1 MNLRHL
7 SYLLQY
13 CFRHFPLLY
22 ATLALSLLSIGVEL
36 AAMSSL
42 FPLAEVAAA
51 RSLPDS
57 AGWPRVLAAVGFSSS
72 VHVLL
77 VLLFVLLFLRVLTLL
92 MSNVLIAWLNRQLIA
107 HFSSQAF
114 SSFIRTLT
122 FTEVNERSIGYF
134 INLAGDEANRTSQI
148 VISLTRLVPIATLSG
163 LYFLGIAY
171 KSPSVGLAVVLFI
184 VIAGLSLV
192 GALRLSHRLGTV
204 QRGESHALNS
214 HFMDSFNSLRS
225 VRAFTAEDFVVSRYR
240 TMIAGY
246 VRTCFRVDLVNNL
259 ARFIP
264 MLALLAIGVVGAVAY
279 ASSQAIATSLPFLIV
294 ILILLMRFFPVLGE
308 SVDVFMKVV
317 TDLKVS
323 HDVSHILEQSHA
335 QDLARLAKIE
345 APTPLEEVIRSVEL
359 NGVDFSYGLD
369 RPVLNGACLKFTAGQ
384 SYMIVG
390 PSGAGKSTLVDLLL
404 RFYDTTGGTISIND
418 RDIREFDPAGLRQRI
433 MVVEQHARVF
443 NETIF
448 NNIAFGRSVSLG
460 QVRQACGLACV
471 DEDIMRLSQGYD
483 TIISYQGGNISGG
496 QRQRIALARGL
507 LTKSDVLILDEA
519 TNALDEQTR
528 RSVISNIL
536 AEYQSRIVIFV
547 THDLSLAKQVTA
559 VIDWRDV
566 NGARRKSQDAISSM
580 EG

>member
-1 MNLRHL
+1 MNLRHIA
-7 SYLLQY
+7 YLLRY
-13 CFRHFPLLY
+13 CFRHFHLFY

-42 FPLAEVAAA
+42 FPLAEIAAG

-57 AGWPRVLAAVGFSSS
+57 AAWPRVLAAVGFSSS

-77 VLLFVLLFLRVLTLL
+77 VLLFVLLFLRALTLL
-92 MSNVLIAWLNRQLIA
+92 VSNLLIGWLNRQLIA

-114 SSFIRTLT
+114 STFIRTLT

-134 INLAGDEANRTSQI
+134 INLAGDEANRASQI
-148 VISLTRLVPIATLSG
+148 VISLTRLVPVATLSA

-171 KSPSVGLAVVLFI
+171 KSPSVALAVVLFMG
-184 VIAGLSLV
+184 IAGMSLI

-204 QRGESHALNS
+204 QREESHALNS

-225 VRAFTAEDFVVSRYR
+225 VRALTAEDFVVSRYR
-240 TMIAGY
+240 TMIAEY
-246 VRTCFRVDLVNNL
+246 VRTCFRVDRVNNL
-259 ARFIP
+259 ARFMP
-264 MLALLAIGVVGAVAY
+264 MLALLAIGIAWAVSY
-279 ASSQAIATSLPFLIV
+279 SSSQTIAASLPLLIV
-294 ILILLMRFFPVLGE
+294 ILVLLMRFFPLLGE
-308 SVDVFMKVV
+308 SVDVFMRVV

-323 HDVSHILEQSHA
+323 HDISHILEQSRAHE
-335 QDLARLAKIE
+335 LVRLAKIE
-345 APTPLEEVIRSVEL
+345 DRRPPEVIRTVEL
-359 NGVDFSYGLD
+359 KGVDFSYGLD
-369 RPVLNGACLKFTAGQ
+369 RPVLNDACLRLTAGH

-390 PSGAGKSTLVDLLL
+390 PSGAGKSTIVDLLL
-404 RFYDTTGGTISIND
+404 RFYDATGGTISIND
-418 RDIREFDPAGLRQRI
+418 RDIREFDPVALRQRI
-433 MVVEQHARVF
+433 VVVEQHARVF
-443 NETIF
+443 NDTIF
-448 NNIAFGRSVSLG
+448 NNIAFGRSVSLA

-471 DEDIMRLSQGYD
+471 DEDIMKFSQGYD
-483 TIISYQGGNISGG
+483 TIVSYQGGNLSGG

-507 LTKSDVLILDEA
+507 LTKADVLILDEA

-536 AEYQSRIVIFV
+536 AEYQCQIVIFV

-559 VIDWRDV
+559 VIDWGDV
-566 NGARRKSQDAISSM
+566 NGARHKNQDVISSL